1 MQTLEGTRRDPGFG
15 VRPAK
20 NNSPEEAARVGR
32 DYYDAMYNRYKDHDK
47 AMAAYTDGPGTVD
60 AAIKNHGSDWLTYMP
75 AQAKARV
82 DKFHKWQEQGNTIN
96 EGATGFTRNGMS
108 YGQTSAPTVVNV
120 NINAKV
126 NNQNA
131 TATVSTPNGQSV
143 TQTMNMGN
151 GAMQRR

>member
-1 MQTLEGTRRDPGFG
+1 
-15 VRPAK
+15 
-20 NNSPEEAARVGR
+20 
-32 DYYDAMYNRYKDHDK
+32 
-47 AMAAYTDGPGTVD
+47 
-60 AAIKNHGSDWLTYMP
+60 MP